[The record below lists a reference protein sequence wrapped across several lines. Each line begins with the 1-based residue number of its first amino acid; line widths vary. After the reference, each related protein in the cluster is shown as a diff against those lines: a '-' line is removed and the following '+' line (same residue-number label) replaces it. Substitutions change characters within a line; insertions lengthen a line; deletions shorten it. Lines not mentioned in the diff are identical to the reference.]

1 MQDDAIDYARN
12 LSTAIEDRVLRGA
25 QVIKLRPSTAMWL
38 VQMMRNALVRHDAEA
53 RSSRVPDPRI
63 DIDMYAS
70 GSRVLRVN
78 DNADIIEIVAWA
90 NNALV
95 ARTAFDELCRREP
108 DQSFHQRR
116 RSWVEAERMI
126 VQQEKR

>member
-1 MQDDAIDYARN
+1 MQKDTVDYARN
-12 LSTAIEDRVLRGA
+12 LATAIEDRVLCGA
-25 QVIKLRPSTAMWL
+25 HVIKLRPATAMWL
-38 VQMMRNALVRHDAEA
+38 VQMMRNAMVRHDAET
-53 RSSRVPDPRI
+53 RSSSVRDPRI
-63 DIDMYAS
+63 DIDMYAT

-90 NNALV
+90 NNAVV
-95 ARTAFDELCRREP
+95 ARAAFDELCRREA